1 MYKHCNTEESA
12 YRQRQLEQS
21 LLELMEDFPYKAITI
36 GQICDQVGISRK
48 SFYRYF
54 NSKDGCLFALLDHTI
69 MDGTGYYMPEGSLD
83 FTGVDFCVRYCEY
96 WQKQTP
102 LLDALEKNGLSL
114 HLLQRMVRYIFVEE
128 PAYAQ
133 YMGIPQDD
141 VMEHIVYHVGGL
153 MGLILTWHHNGYQKT
168 AAEMGRI
175 LHRLTQQKQGE

>member
-12 YRQRQLEQS
+12 RRQRQLEES
-21 LLELMEDFPYKAITI
+21 LLELIEDTPYHAITI
-36 GQICDQVGISRK
+36 SQICDQVGISRK

-54 NSKDGCLFALLDHTI
+54 DSKDGCLFALLDHTI
-69 MDGTGYYMPEGSLD
+69 MDSTGYYMPEGSLD
-83 FTGVDFCVRYCEY
+83 FTSVDFCVRNCEY

-114 HLLQRMVRYIFVEE
+114 HLLQRMVRYILVEE
-128 PAYAQ
+128 PAYAH

-141 VMEHIVYHVGGL
+141 VIEHIVYHVGGL